1 MNYAFLPLLAVLTSV
16 AAYVIAVR
24 VWNRKPRALRPALRR
39 ALEVIGLASVF
50 LAANFAVGL
59 LIVLLVRGV
68 SGRFISAYVLN
79 DTTLVVMSTLQ
90 GMLWSFWEHAED
102 SWLAYRR
109 RRALLGA
116 RAHRGGRRSGDV
128 GLVGPDL

>member
-16 AAYVIAVR
+16 AAYVIAAR
-24 VWNRKPRALRPALRR
+24 VWNRRPRALRPALRR
-39 ALEVIGLASVF
+39 ALEAIGLASVF

-102 SWLAYRR
+102 S
-109 RRALLGA
+109 
-116 RAHRGGRRSGDV
+116 
-128 GLVGPDL
+128 

>member
-16 AAYVIAVR
+16 AAYVIAAR
-24 VWNRKPRALRPALRR
+24 GWNRRPRALRPALRR

-90 GMLWSFWEHAED
+90 GMLWSFWGHAED
-102 SWLAYRR
+102 S
-109 RRALLGA
+109 
-116 RAHRGGRRSGDV
+116 
-128 GLVGPDL
+128 

>member
-39 ALEVIGLASVF
+39 ALEVIGRASVF

-90 GMLWSFWEHAED
+90 GMLWSFWGHAED
-102 SWLAYRR
+102 S
-109 RRALLGA
+109 
-116 RAHRGGRRSGDV
+116 
-128 GLVGPDL
+128 

>member
-1 MNYAFLPLLAVLTSV
+1 VNYAFLPLLAALTSV

-24 VWNRKPRALRPALRR
+24 VWNRKPRGLRPALRQ

-50 LAANFAVGL
+50 LTANFAVGL

-68 SGRFISAYVLN
+68 SGRFISAYLLN

-90 GMLWSFWEHAED
+90 GMLWSFWVHAED
-102 SWLAYRR
+102 S
-109 RRALLGA
+109 
-116 RAHRGGRRSGDV
+116 
-128 GLVGPDL
+128 

>member
-1 MNYAFLPLLAVLTSV
+1 
-16 AAYVIAVR
+16 
-24 VWNRKPRALRPALRR
+24 
-39 ALEVIGLASVF
+39 VIGLASVF

-90 GMLWSFWEHAED
+90 GMLWSFWGHAED
-102 SWLAYRR
+102 S
-109 RRALLGA
+109 
-116 RAHRGGRRSGDV
+116 
-128 GLVGPDL
+128 

>member
-16 AAYVIAVR
+16 AAYVIAAR
-24 VWNRKPRALRPALRR
+24 VWNRRPWALRPALWR

-90 GMLWSFWEHAED
+90 GMLWSFWGHAED
-102 SWLAYRR
+102 S
-109 RRALLGA
+109 
-116 RAHRGGRRSGDV
+116 
-128 GLVGPDL
+128 

>member
-1 MNYAFLPLLAVLTSV
+1 VNYAFLPLLAVLTSV

-39 ALEVIGLASVF
+39 ALEVIGRASVF

-59 LIVLLVRGV
+59 LIVLLVRAV

-90 GMLWSFWEHAED
+90 GMLWSFWGHAED
-102 SWLAYRR
+102 S
-109 RRALLGA
+109 
-116 RAHRGGRRSGDV
+116 
-128 GLVGPDL
+128 